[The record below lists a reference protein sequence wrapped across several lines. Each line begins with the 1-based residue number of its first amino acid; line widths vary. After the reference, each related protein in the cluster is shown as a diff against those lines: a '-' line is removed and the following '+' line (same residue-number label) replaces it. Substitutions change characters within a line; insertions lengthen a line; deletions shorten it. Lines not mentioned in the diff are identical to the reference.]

1 MNPTTRAT
9 TRTWAAH
16 TTYRECGVVT
26 GISAHVVTITR
37 TGTGFEATIDGRTAS
52 VLDADRVLRAADRL
66 EVTAEVLE
74 AAPTIGKAVA
84 CALHRELGALGYKA
98 HYALASEAL
107 EREIVSLAA
116 LSADDATTVR
126 SYAYGQLGLA
136 A

>member
-1 MNPTTRAT
+1 MHPTTRAT
-9 TRTWAAH
+9 TRTWNVH

-26 GISAHVVTITR
+26 GITTYAVTLTR
-37 TGTGFEATIDGRTAS
+37 TAAGIVATVDGALVD
-52 VLDADRVLRAADRL
+52 VLAADRILRNADRL

-107 EREIVSLAA
+107 EREIASLAA
-116 LSADDATTVR
+116 LSADDAATVR